1 MAMHINNEGIEPADE
16 CPWWTAEETRKH
28 LIHLINKE
36 TDLVQGYLIA
46 KMYEYL
52 GVMCEDEDKPYFI
65 DRVLHYADLITNNPM
80 EDTNAE
86 N

>member
-1 MAMHINNEGIEPADE
+1 MHINNEGIEPADK
-16 CPWWTAEETRKH
+16 CPWWTAEEVRKH
-28 LIHLINKE
+28 LIHLISKE

-46 KMYEYL
+46 KMHEYL

-65 DRVLHYADLITNNPM
+65 DRVLYYADLIANNPM
-80 EDTNAE
+80 EDANAE